1 VYIIYTFTGTYC
13 FFSYFS
19 NIFEL
24 QLFSV
29 FLKTNTFSSLLVRTI
44 NDDSTKRFKPLL
56 YALSNQV
63 QRENVKTIIDEFD
76 ENLKNVSGKC
86 MDIGCGPGDI
96 TKEIILPA
104 LDPNAT
110 IIGKKTI
117 ICINI
122 YNNILK

>member
-1 VYIIYTFTGTYC
+1 M
-13 FFSYFS
+13 
-19 NIFEL
+19 
-24 QLFSV
+24 
-29 FLKTNTFSSLLVRTI
+29 VRTI
-44 NDDSTKRFKPLL
+44 NDNRTNDLFKPLM
-56 YALSNQV
+56 YASNNQL
-63 QRENVKTIIDEFD
+63 QREKVKAIINEFD

-110 IIGKKTI
+110 IIGKKKTI